1 MPPLKSDEAR
11 TDFYTVYK
19 RESTEYDTN
28 YVKKYDEDLNTT
40 LIFVRLSNT
49 LVLGT
54 VEVMGVSRLACFRL
68 SAHRSSSTSKRNSN
82 RIRTT

>member
-40 LIFVRLSNT
+40 LVFVRLSDT
-49 LVLGT
+49 LVFGAA
-54 VEVMGVSRLACFRL
+54 EFMGVSRLACFQL
-68 SAHRSSSTSKRNSN
+68 SAHRSLLTSKRNLN
-82 RIRTT
+82 RIQTT

>member
-19 RESTEYDTN
+19 RESAEYDTN

-40 LIFVRLSNT
+40 LVFVRPSDT
-49 LVLGT
+49 LVFATAEL
-54 VEVMGVSRLACFRL
+54 MGVPRLACFQL
-68 SAHRSSSTSKRNSN
+68 SAHRSLSTSKRNLN

>member
-40 LIFVRLSNT
+40 LVFVRLSDT
-49 LVLGT
+49 LILETAKLREFLGWL
-54 VEVMGVSRLACFRL
+54 VFSCQLIVR
-68 SAHRSSSTSKRNSN
+68 HRRPNET
-82 RIRTT
+82 RTRSE

>member
-1 MPPLKSDEAR
+1 MVGTPRERITLSLSGTELIQCSIQDVLRLFMPPLKSDEAR

-40 LIFVRLSNT
+40 LVFVRLPI
-49 LVLGT
+49 L
-54 VEVMGVSRLACFRL
+54 
-68 SAHRSSSTSKRNSN
+68 
-82 RIRTT
+82 

>member
-40 LIFVRLSNT
+40 LVFVSLLILYSLKNCQIDGVLRL
-49 LVLGT
+49 V
-54 VEVMGVSRLACFRL
+54 CFQQ
-68 SAHRSSSTSKRNSN
+68 SAHRL
-82 RIRTT
+82 

>member
-40 LIFVRLSNT
+40 LVFVRLPDT
-49 LVLGT
+49 LVL
-54 VEVMGVSRLACFRL
+54 
-68 SAHRSSSTSKRNSN
+68 
-82 RIRTT
+82 RIPKLREFLGWLVFSC